1 VGELL
6 GLIGF
11 SVVSSVTPGPNN
23 VLLLASGSAFGFR
36 RTIPHVA
43 GTALGIGIMALAV
56 GAGIGVIVSTVPAVA
71 LAMKVAG
78 SAYLLYLA
86 VGMARSGSLAEAAVA
101 RPLGLGQAAAFQ
113 LVNPKVWVFALGAM
127 SAFRPAGVPVALGT
141 VVVAATMMAVVVPTA
156 SLWAVGGGAFGR
168 ILSDS
173 RRSRIVSLVMAG
185 VVAAT
190 VLSVWI

>member
-1 VGELL
+1 MGEIL

-36 RTIPHVA
+36 RTVPHVA
-43 GTALGIGIMALAV
+43 GTALGIGVMALAV
-56 GAGIGVIVSTVPAVA
+56 GAGLGVIVSTAPGVA
-71 LAMKVAG
+71 LAMKIAG

-86 VGMARSGSLAEAAVA
+86 VAIARSGSLAEAAVA
-101 RPLGLGQAAAFQ
+101 KPLGLGQAAAFQ

-127 SAFRPAGVPVALGT
+127 SAFRPTGVPVALGT
-141 VVVAATMMAVVVPTA
+141 VVVAATMMAVVVPTS
-156 SLWAVGGGAFGR
+156 SLWAIGGGAFGR
-168 ILSDS
+168 VLTDG
-173 RRSRIVSLVMAG
+173 RRSRIVSLILAAL
-185 VVAAT
+185 VAAT

>member
-1 VGELL
+1 VGEIL

-11 SVVSSVTPGPNN
+11 SVVCSVTPGPNN

-36 RTIPHVA
+36 RTLPHVA
-43 GTALGIGIMALAV
+43 GTALGIGVMAIAV
-56 GAGIGVIVSTVPAVA
+56 GAGIGIVVSTVPGVA
-71 LAMKVAG
+71 LAMKIAG

-86 VGMARSGSLAEAAVA
+86 VAIARSGSLAEAAVA
-101 RPLGLGQAAAFQ
+101 KPLGLAQAAAFQ

-127 SAFRPAGVPVALGT
+127 SAFRPAGMPVALGT
-141 VVVAATMMAVVVPTA
+141 IVVAATMMAVVVPTS

-168 ILSDS
+168 ILADE
-173 RRSRIVSLVMAG
+173 RRSRIVSLILAAL
-185 VVAAT
+185 VAAT